1 MPYKNHTYHILDNS
15 PWPIFMAFSLM
26 LCMKGGVVFMQG
38 FEGGST
44 SLLIGFLLVCLIFF
58 CWFTDVSKE
67 ATLQGNHT
75 YLVQRGLKIGF
86 ILFIV
91 SELMF
96 FVALFW
102 AFFHSS
108 LAPSVELGIVWPPMG
123 IQALN
128 PISVPLLN
136 TIVLVASG
144 VVLTWGH
151 HAIITANK
159 PQTTL
164 ALLITILLAVS
175 FTGLQFLEYLDSTF
189 NIADSVYG
197 STFFIC
203 TGFHGIHIIIG
214 TIYLVTCLYRTM
226 YDFNTASSHTGLDT
240 CAWYYHFVDVVWIV
254 MFFCVYYWPYLHVL
268 KTMHV

>member
-1 MPYKNHTYHILDNS
+1 MRHRNHVFHILDFS
-15 PWPIFMAFSLM
+15 PWPILMALSLM
-26 LCMKGGVVFMQG
+26 LSMKSGVLFMQG
-38 FEGGST
+38 FNGGSS
-44 SLLIGFLLVCLIFF
+44 SLLFGFVLVCLVFF
-58 CWFTDVSKE
+58 CWFSDISKE
-67 ATLQGNHT
+67 STLQGCHT

-86 ILFIV
+86 VLFIV

-108 LAPSVELGIVWPPMG
+108 LAPSVDLGAIWPPRG
-123 IQALN
+123 IQALD
-128 PISVPLLN
+128 PLSVPLLN

-164 ALLITILLAVS
+164 SLLITILLALS
-175 FTGLQFLEYLDSTF
+175 FTGLQFLEYMESTF

-197 STFFIC
+197 STFFMC

-214 TIYLVTCLYRTM
+214 TIYLITCLYRTTFG
-226 YDFNTASSHTGLDT
+226 FNTNSSHVGLDT
-240 CAWYYHFVDVVWIV
+240 CAWYYHFVDIVWIF
-254 MFFCVYYWPYLHVL
+254 MFLAVYYWGGAAQPI
-268 KTMHV
+268 TC